1 MPARSDATDLL
12 VAWSN
17 GDQSAFDKLV
27 PLVYQELR
35 VLAQRY
41 MRRERP
47 DHTLQATA
55 LVNEAYVRLI

>member
-1 MPARSDATDLL
+1 MPHRSDATDLL

-27 PLVYQELR
+27 PLVHHELR

-41 MRRERP
+41 MRQSQQKGRRRN
-47 DHTLQATA
+47 L
-55 LVNEAYVRLI
+55 